1 MGLTWF
7 SDPAAGPLPEPSVVS
22 PVITCLQGSVKT
34 RFADSSEYPDPG
46 SPDPGSNEPFGPASA
61 TGGQKREEVMNHSMY
76 SADRATHLKIVVLGL
91 LCATVVA
98 VVGIFANVSSGVN
111 LGTDVV
117 VKAGQPTTLSGHF
130 PTIR

>member
-1 MGLTWF
+1 
-7 SDPAAGPLPEPSVVS
+7 
-22 PVITCLQGSVKT
+22 
-34 RFADSSEYPDPG
+34 
-46 SPDPGSNEPFGPASA
+46 
-61 TGGQKREEVMNHSMY
+61 MNHSMY

-98 VVGIFANVSSGVN
+98 AVGIFANFGRGVD
-111 LGTDVV
+111 LGTEVL